1 MPTSIDATEVRRIA
15 RLARLRFTDEEAA
28 QFSGQLS
35 RIIEYMELLQT
46 APTDGVEPLNH
57 PTPLANVLRADQ
69 PRPGLSTEEALQNA
83 PQRDAQFFRV
93 PAVLDGGS
101 GA

>member
-1 MPTSIDATEVRRIA
+1 VPTAIDVVEVRRIA
-15 RLARLRFTDEEAA
+15 RLARLHLTDEEAA

-35 RIIEYMELLQT
+35 RIIEYMELIQT

-57 PTPLANVLRADQ
+57 PIPLANVLRADQ

-83 PQRDAQFFRV
+83 PQRDAEFFRV

>member
-1 MPTSIDATEVRRIA
+1 VPSSVNAAAVRRIA
-15 RLARLRFTDEEAA
+15 RLARLNLTDDEAA

-35 RIIEYMELLQT
+35 RIIDYMELLQS

-57 PTPLANVLRADQ
+57 PIPLSNVLRPDE
-69 PRPGLSTEEALQNA
+69 PRPGLTTEQALYNA
-83 PQRDAQFFRV
+83 PQHDSQYFRV